1 MTKWTIKFQHQINV
15 AHKNMEDHGI
25 ESIKQIETVKY
36 CIGEKY
42 EVQAF
47 REAVMIY
54 QVNLFCLEN
63 SH

>member
-1 MTKWTIKFQHQINV
+1 
-15 AHKNMEDHGI
+15 MEDYGI
-25 ESIKQIETVKY
+25 ESITKIETVKY

-54 QVNLFCLEN
+54 QVNLFCFEN